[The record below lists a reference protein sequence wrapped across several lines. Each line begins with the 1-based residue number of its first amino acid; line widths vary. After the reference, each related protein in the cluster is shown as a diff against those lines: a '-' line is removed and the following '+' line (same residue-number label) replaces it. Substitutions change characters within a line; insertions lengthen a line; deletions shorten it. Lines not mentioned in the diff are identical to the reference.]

1 MKQAVQEINAIRPDM
16 VVVAGDLTA
25 GGYRDEFEQAKEYLA
40 KIDCS
45 QVLVIAGNHDHR
57 NLGFLHFEDL
67 FGHRYKS
74 VSYDFCLLCG
84 EEVQETLK
92 IVAADSN
99 KPDLDDGEIGREHY
113 TWLEM
118 EFAESKSFK
127 IFVLHH
133 HLVSIP
139 GTGRERNI
147 VWDAGDVLAKLR
159 FVGVDLVLCGH
170 RHVPYI
176 WPVANMLVISS
187 GTVSTGRTRGYTQPS
202 YNIIQINPETIT
214 VSVKTPGQSASK
226 VETFSRRQLS

>member
-1 MKQAVQEINAIRPDM
+1 
-16 VVVAGDLTA
+16 VVVVGDLTA
-25 GGYRDEFEQAKEYLA
+25 SGYQDEFEEAKEYLT
-40 KIDCS
+40 KIDCP
-45 QVLVIAGNHDHR
+45 QVLVVAGNHDCR

-74 VSYDFCLLCG
+74 VSYDFCLPCG
-84 EEVQETLK
+84 GEMQETLK
-92 IVAADSN
+92 IVTADSN
-99 KPDLDDGEIGREHY
+99 KPDLDDGEIGRDHY
-113 TWLEM
+113 TWLEK
-118 EFAESKSFK
+118 EFGESKVFK

-176 WPVANMLVISS
+176 WPVANMLLISS

-202 YNIIQINPETIT
+202 YNIIQISSETIT
-214 VSVKTPGQSASK
+214 VSIKTPGQSASR
-226 VETFSRRQLS
+226 VEIFSRQQLAS